1 MQKLFPKLN
10 KSLHGFSRRRVSFY
24 ISFNSPGKALSLH
37 ISHRA
42 IFLTF
47 FGIALFFTTIF
58 LVWGGYAQKA
68 TTKAYLQYLE
78 FTDNRNDGKLGE
90 LTTQMEDL
98 KTYLSGLLVFDGD
111 LCQLYDI
118 SKVDPDTRQV
128 GTGGELIGA
137 DSDLMRDQRISDLS
151 TTYQQI
157 LLEYDQQSSIFSN
170 AKGQER
176 IWAYTPTIKPIGGP
190 IISGFCWRRNP
201 LGGGI
206 QFHTGLDIAM
216 PQGAPIVA
224 TADGTV
230 SFAGAQT
237 GYGLVVFIDHKYG
250 FQTRYGHC
258 SQLLVKEGDE
268 VKRGDLIALV
278 GSTGWSTGPHTH
290 YEILV
295 NGVHIDPMRYILPE
309 YIED

>member
-1 MQKLFPKLN
+1 MRKF
-10 KSLHGFSRRRVSFY
+10 FSKFNESFQSFLRGHISFY
-24 ISFNSPGKALSLH
+24 ISFNTPGKSLSLH
-37 ISHRA
+37 VSHRA
-42 IFLTF
+42 ILIAFSGL
-47 FGIALFFTTIF
+47 ALFFVSIF
-58 LVWGGYAQKA
+58 LFWGGYAQKA

-78 FTDNRNDGKLGE
+78 FNNDRNDNKLTQ
-90 LTTQMEDL
+90 LTSQIEDL
-98 KTYLSGLLVFDGD
+98 KTYLSGLLAFDGE

-118 SKVDPDTRQV
+118 SQLDPDTRQV

-137 DSDLMRDQRISDLS
+137 DADLMRDQRISDLS

-157 LLEYDQQSSIFSN
+157 LLEYDQQSDILSS

-176 IWAYTPTIKPIGGP
+176 IWAFTPTIKPVAGP

-206 QFHTGLDIAM
+206 QFHTGIDIAM

-278 GSTGWSTGPHTH
+278 GTTGWSTGPHTH
-290 YEILV
+290 YEVLV